1 MLVLHSAQR
10 EVRERHHYSVDC
22 IVAMYVGILLWRMT
36 GFLWSIK
43 DASRGR
49 RLDKLE
55 MIRGRLT
62 QAAKDG
68 DVDEVRALLEG
79 VEMSSE
85 ESQNKGKGMQLFA
98 VGTIFTSL
106 TIVLLA
112 FTLLSD
118 G

>member
-1 MLVLHSAQR
+1 
-10 EVRERHHYSVDC
+10 
-22 IVAMYVGILLWRMT
+22 MT
-36 GFLWSIK
+36 GFLWSTK

-49 RLDKLE
+49 RLNKLE
-55 MIRGRLT
+55 MVQGRLT

-68 DVDEVRALLEG
+68 DLDEVRALLEG

-85 ESQNKGKGMQLFA
+85 ESQNKGRAMQLFA